1 MNSNNLRTP
10 PRAKLETVCAHPL
23 SDEITFHSAPEINT
37 ASYIQ
42 AAARS
47 ILDGSPSGTNVS
59 DDDSCSNGHQKTSS
73 FTLESLQKQVAPAM
87 PDEQDR
93 KRFLGCLAAVLA
105 KMYSYDNLKDIEDGQ
120 INAEAMAYYER
131 SESSGC
137 DDFDDL
143 DRTVDSSVGG
153 SFDFDSEDS
162 QHNGGQSS
170 GNPHQAAKK
179 ALSRHRRRRYN
190 VLSELLLSSAD
201 LLMVD
206 KGSAKA
212 FLPMLSKLMF
222 PQAQESF
229 VDSETSMDFRRSRKD
244 DVTKRRHKSQ
254 DVVSQCIDNV
264 DFLRP
269 FLESMSP
276 GSGFRCLA
284 LCLLQHLL
292 RNEKGYDARIRYA
305 FKEVGVFVLIHD
317 LEKDPVDVYLQE
329 RFSRGKEERSRKL
342 IELATRKF
350 EFLEHW
356 IARELLKHS
365 NEAKVPSTNESRGG
379 DNGSNNQSKA
389 YEYEQMM
396 RRLKIG
402 GAAIVAGTLFA
413 VSGGLAAPILA
424 TTIGTIAGGTAVTA
438 VAASILT
445 STAAVTAI
453 FGVGGGS
460 LAAYKMQRRTQG
472 LTEFNF
478 MKVCGNEH
486 SNDTH
491 GVEAELFSTICL
503 SGWLRDKFD
512 FQRPWGVNPTNPPLR
527 DRLELLQRFYQIY
540 RPNHV
545 LKCEKILEQWKGE
558 ESELWKLLEQKY
570 GRNPDNLFP
579 LVDGPRTK
587 ADLTLEQREIVEHLF
602 FEIIHGSPSDTVKQ
616 NHPAEATA
624 SSTDCTSV
632 TTRTNS
638 SFNSW
643 SETNVSGRN
652 DTRLRPE
659 DNSEAVPAY
668 IRNIW
673 DYKANYG
680 GELYTVKWESSL
692 LQELCDSVTDLA
704 FDVVS
709 GGTAQLLK
717 HTALSTLLSAFA
729 WPWALVNAANL
740 IDGTWTLAAERSDEA
755 GKELAR
761 SLLFSGAGNRPVVLI
776 GYSFGARVV
785 YACLKELARY
795 QEAWEDYQEQ
805 LTQKKQ
811 GRFRNPSQ
819 KKDEMFSKMREPA
832 SIVED
837 AILMGLPNHLSLSS
851 WKACRQVVAGRLVN
865 CFSQKDLILSLMFQ
879 LKRFGGLK
887 PVCGVCAVKVAG
899 VENVDVTDLVLGH
912 QDYTTCIGDI
922 LEKVRHGQPFPS
934 RFFSRKT
941 ISRNPATDV
950 SKLDI

>member
-1 MNSNNLRTP
+1 
-10 PRAKLETVCAHPL
+10 
-23 SDEITFHSAPEINT
+23 
-37 ASYIQ
+37 
-42 AAARS
+42 
-47 ILDGSPSGTNVS
+47 
-59 DDDSCSNGHQKTSS
+59 
-73 FTLESLQKQVAPAM
+73 
-87 PDEQDR
+87 
-93 KRFLGCLAAVLA
+93 
-105 KMYSYDNLKDIEDGQ
+105 MYSYDNLEDMEDGQ
-120 INAEAMAYYER
+120 IDAEAMTYYEQ
-131 SESSGC
+131 SESLGC

-143 DRTVDSSVGG
+143 DRTADSSVGG
-153 SFDFDSEDS
+153 SFDFGAEDS

-212 FLPMLSKLMF
+212 FLPMLSKLRF
-222 PQAQESF
+222 PHTQEFF
-229 VDSETSMDFRRSRKD
+229 VESETGMDFRSNRKD
-244 DVTKRRHKSQ
+244 DVTKRRHKSH
-254 DVVSQCIDNV
+254 DVVSQCTDNV

-292 RNEKGYDARIRYA
+292 RNEKGYDARIRHA

-317 LEKDPVDVYLQE
+317 LERDPVDVYLQE
-329 RFSRGKEERSRKL
+329 KFSRYKEERSRKL

-389 YEYEQMM
+389 YEYQQMM

-472 LTEFNF
+472 LTEFTF
-478 MKVCGNEH
+478 MKVSGKEH

-570 GRNPDNLFP
+570 GRNPDNLYPF
-579 LVDGPRTK
+579 VDGPRIK
-587 ADLTLEQREIVEHLF
+587 ADLTIEQREIVENLF
-602 FEIIHGSPSDTVKQ
+602 LETIHGSAINAVKQ
-616 NHPAEATA
+616 NHPAEAAA
-624 SSTDCTSV
+624 SSTGTNDAIAGSLLPYDRHSHTDCTSA

-638 SFNSW
+638 SFGSSW
-643 SETNVSGRN
+643 VETNANGRN
-652 DTRLRPE
+652 DSRLRPE
-659 DNSEAVPAY
+659 DNLEAVPAH

-673 DYKANYG
+673 DYKASYG

-761 SLLFSGAGNRPVVLI
+761 SLLFSGAGNRPVILI

-805 LTQKKQ
+805 LAQKKQ
-811 GRFRNPSQ
+811 GRFRNLSQ
-819 KKDEMFSKMREPA
+819 KTDEMFSKMREPA

-887 PVCGVCAVKVAG
+887 PVCGVCAVKIAG
-899 VENVDVTDLVLGH
+899 VENVDVTDLVIGH

-934 RFFSRKT
+934 RFFIKKKISRK
-941 ISRNPATDV
+941 PATNV

>member
-1 MNSNNLRTP
+1 
-10 PRAKLETVCAHPL
+10 
-23 SDEITFHSAPEINT
+23 
-37 ASYIQ
+37 
-42 AAARS
+42 
-47 ILDGSPSGTNVS
+47 
-59 DDDSCSNGHQKTSS
+59 
-73 FTLESLQKQVAPAM
+73 
-87 PDEQDR
+87 
-93 KRFLGCLAAVLA
+93 
-105 KMYSYDNLKDIEDGQ
+105 MYSYDNLEDMEDGQ
-120 INAEAMAYYER
+120 IDAEAMAYYER
-131 SESSGC
+131 SESNGC

-143 DRTVDSSVGG
+143 DRTVDSSIGG
-153 SFDFDSEDS
+153 SFDFGSEDS
-162 QHNGGQSS
+162 QHNGGQSN

-222 PQAQESF
+222 PQTQECF
-229 VDSETSMDFRRSRKD
+229 VESETVMDFRSNRKD

-292 RNEKGYDARIRYA
+292 RNEKGYDARIRHA
-305 FKEVGVFVLIHD
+305 FKKVGVFVLIHD
-317 LEKDPVDVYLQE
+317 LERDPIDVYLQE
-329 RFSRGKEERSRKL
+329 RYSRGKEERSLKL

-356 IARELLKHS
+356 IAMELLKHS
-365 NEAKVPSTNESRGG
+365 NEAKLPSTNGSRGG
-379 DNGSNNQSKA
+379 DKGSNNQSKA

-472 LTEFNF
+472 LTEFSF
-478 MKVCGNEH
+478 MKVSENEH

-558 ESELWKLLEQKY
+558 ELELWKLLEQKY
-570 GRNPDNLFP
+570 GRDPDNLFP
-579 LVDGPRTK
+579 LVDGPRVK
-587 ADLTLEQREIVEHLF
+587 ADLTLEQREIVENLF
-602 FEIIHGSPSDTVKQ
+602 FEIIHGSANDTVKQ
-616 NHPAEATA
+616 NRPADTIA
-624 SSTDCTSV
+624 SSTDTKDEITGSVLPYDRASYTDCTSV
-632 TTRTNS
+632 TTRTS
-638 SFNSW
+638 SSLNHSW
-643 SETNVSGRN
+643 SETNFSGRN
-652 DTRLRPE
+652 DIKLRPD
-659 DNSEAVPAY
+659 DNLDAVPAH

-761 SLLFSGAGNRPVVLI
+761 SLLFSGAGNRPVILI

-805 LTQKKQ
+805 LAQRKQ

-819 KKDEMFSKMREPA
+819 KTDEMFSKMREPA

-922 LEKVRHGQPFPS
+922 LVKVRHGQPFS
-934 RFFSRKT
+934 SKFFVKKT
-941 ISRNPATDV
+941 ISRKSATNV